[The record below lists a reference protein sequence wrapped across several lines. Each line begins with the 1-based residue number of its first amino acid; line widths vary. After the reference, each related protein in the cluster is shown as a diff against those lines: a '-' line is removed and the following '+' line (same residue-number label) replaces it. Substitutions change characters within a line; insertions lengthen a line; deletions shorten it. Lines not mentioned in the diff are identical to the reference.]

1 MHYKVPNFN
10 ILLTNI
16 DEKQTN
22 KKEEELEN
30 PNINRV

>member
-10 ILLTNI
+10 IFLTNI

-30 PNINRV
+30 PNISRV